1 MLQITKFTRISLWLL
16 LAGISGTML
25 LLSSAYLY
33 LSPQLPAVDALK
45 DVQLQTPSRI
55 YSADKQLLGEFGEK
69 RRNPVSFGEIPD
81 AFVQAITSAE
91 DDRFFSHHGVDL
103 AGLLRAV
110 SQLVL
115 TGEKQSGGSTITMQV
130 ARNYFL
136 SFERTFSRKFNEI
149 LLALQ
154 IERELP
160 KEEILELYLN
170 KIFLG
175 NRAYGVEAAAQVYY
189 GKPLAEL
196 NLAQLAMI
204 AGLPKAPSSYNP
216 IINPERAL
224 VRRNWILGRM
234 HELGYIDKAQLEEA
248 INSPITASYHGS
260 KLGVNAPYV
269 AEMARKEL
277 YDRYGADSYTAGFR
291 VYTTVNSTLQATAQQ
306 ALIDGLLAYDRR
318 HGYRGPEQQLLDDDG
333 QTSLE
338 LWQNTLANS
347 QVYGGLLPAV
357 VSAVQAQSISLLLAN
372 GEAIELDWKDGL
384 EDFRPYINVN
394 NRGPAPKTAGD
405 IVSVGDLVRVKPLD
419 NGGWQLSQLP
429 ATQAALVSLNAE
441 DGAILSLVGGFDYE
455 QSKFNRV
462 TQATRQPGS
471 NFKPFLYTAALE
483 NGFTP
488 ATIINDAPI
497 VFEDQQL
504 ESSWRPENAS
514 GKFYGPTRMRQALYL
529 SRNLVSIR
537 ILRNVGISTSI
548 NYIGRFGFDTRQ
560 LPKDLSLALG
570 SHSIKPMEV
579 VTAYAV
585 LANGGFKVDP
595 YLINRIEALDGT
607 VLYQAN
613 PAIACED
620 CENQADGVEVLD
632 EQGIETELT
641 MEEII
646 QQQETKQQASLE
658 EPYEVL
664 AEPEPEPEPRLAE
677 RVVEKRTA
685 YIIDD
690 MLRDVVKRGTGRKAR
705 SLGRSDLAGKTGTT
719 NGPAD
724 AWFSGYGGGIVTT
737 TWLGFDKNEL
747 LGRREY
753 GGSAAL
759 PVWIDYMEVA
769 LKDRPEVTRK
779 RPEGIVSVKIDPKSG
794 MLAKPGQ
801 QDAIFEIFREENA
814 PQQEATETNQ
824 GNDPYESEPILE
836 EDIF

>member
-441 DGAILSLVGGFDYE
+441 NGAILSLVGGFDYE